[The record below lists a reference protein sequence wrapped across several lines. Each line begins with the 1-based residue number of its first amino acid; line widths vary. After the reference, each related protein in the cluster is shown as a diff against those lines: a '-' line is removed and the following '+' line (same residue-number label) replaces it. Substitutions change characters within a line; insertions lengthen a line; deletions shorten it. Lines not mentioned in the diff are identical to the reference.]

1 MASKIPNIKNG
12 TKKKHVGSKLAA
24 NEHLIKPKKA
34 NLTKTP
40 LKNIEKLVEAST
52 WALGNQ
58 P

>member
-1 MASKIPNIKNG
+1 MN
-12 TKKKHVGSKLAA
+12 VGSNSITNNDL
-24 NEHLIKPKKA
+24 NRPKKA
-34 NLTKTP
+34 NFTKTP